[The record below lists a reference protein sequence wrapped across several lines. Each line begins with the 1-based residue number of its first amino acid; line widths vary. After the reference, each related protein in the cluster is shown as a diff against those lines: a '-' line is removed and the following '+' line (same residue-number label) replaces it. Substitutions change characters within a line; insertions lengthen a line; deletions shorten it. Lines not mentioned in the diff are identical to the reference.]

1 MHRSTAE
8 LPSAIANAELHR
20 RLEGRRVALFCDYDG
35 TLTPIVARP
44 ELARLDPATRA
55 TLERVA
61 DRCVVAIISGRDLAD
76 VMHMVALERVWY
88 AGSHG
93 FEVWGPGGER
103 GEREEGRRLLGP
115 LAEAADE
122 LERSVADIPG
132 ARVERKRFAIAI
144 HFRQVDDG
152 RIADVEGAVD
162 RARDRHPGLR
172 KTGGKRIF
180 ELRPDVEWDKGRAL
194 WWVFERAALQ
204 PDRILPIYL
213 GDDVT
218 DEDAFAALGDR
229 GVGIVVE
236 DGDRPTHAEY
246 RLANPREVREFLV
259 ELAERLEGTE
269 G

>member
-20 RLEGRRVALFCDYDG
+20 RLDGRQVALFCDYDG

-44 ELARLDPATRA
+44 ELAHLDPATRA
-55 TLERVA
+55 ALERVA
-61 DRCVVAIISGRDLAD
+61 DRCVVAIISGRGLAD
-76 VMHMVALERVWY
+76 VMAMVALDRVWY

-93 FEVWGPGGER
+93 FEVCGPGGVR
-103 GEREEGRRLLGP
+103 DEREEGRQLLGR
-115 LAEAADE
+115 LADAADE

-144 HFRQVDDG
+144 HFRQVDDD
-152 RIADVEGAVD
+152 RLADVETAVD
-162 RARDRHPGLR
+162 RAREGHPGLR

-194 WWVFERAALQ
+194 WWVFQRAGLQ
-204 PDRILPIYL
+204 ADRILPIYL

-229 GVGIVVE
+229 GLGIVVE
-236 DGDRPTHAEY
+236 DGNRPTHAEY
-246 RLANPREVREFLV
+246 RLASPQEVREFLV
-259 ELAERLEGTE
+259 ELAGLLEGPE